1 MPDHDELADQEAARV
16 KRFMI
21 IGSRGS
27 LDDVDPLGP
36 ERFAVRASILR
47 RAHHLGSKGT
57 LHDDFDA
64 P

>member
-1 MPDHDELADQEAARV
+1 
-16 KRFMI
+16 MI

-36 ERFAVRASILR
+36 ERFAVHAVNLAQGPS
-47 RAHHLGSKGT
+47 LGSKGT

>member
-36 ERFAVRASILR
+36 ERFAVRAVNLAQGPS
-47 RAHHLGSKGT
+47 LGFKRHAT
-57 LHDDFDA
+57 
-64 P
+64 